1 MPGTPTSWPACP
13 QGKTHVGEGEARVW
27 EDFHVLLLSHYL
39 LLGKELDEPSAVL
52 PGKKKKPGRKTK
64 MKIRVTS
71 WRNRVG
77 TLAVPSHSYVT
88 LGTLL
93 NSSGPRML
101 TSEVEMDPTTY
112 VLPQK
117 AAGCLQ
123 EIGKES
129 Q

>member
-1 MPGTPTSWPACP
+1 M
-13 QGKTHVGEGEARVW
+13 GEGEARVW
-27 EDFHVLLLSHYL
+27 EDFYLLLLSHYL

-52 PGKKKKPGRKTK
+52 PGKKKKKPGRKTK

-71 WRNRVG
+71 WGNRVG
-77 TLAVPSHSYVT
+77 TLAMPSHSYVT

-117 AAGCLQ
+117 AAGWLQ